1 MSQSNSR
8 LLYLR
13 LVYLSFLLTP
23 CIFGLLSVLSVMVST
38 ALIVALNLLPVAL
51 HILLMVARTRTSHKR
66 DIRKSSGHMPLRL
79 ALILYALL
87 TLYSLWT
94 ANFEVQ
100 TYTRLVVMPI
110 IIALFLNVFIF
121 VFSKPSRNEI
131 MLCIRAALS
140 AAPVFAI
147 VSLLVDA
154 ASGNVPDI
162 VSSASSGERL
172 LSTAFFSGPNS
183 AAIFYGF
190 ALVCAAAA
198 LRARLSLFLLAAI
211 AVSGL
216 YLLAT
221 QSRGMT
227 FVTLFCV
234 GFIVLRPAL
243 QKMTAVSLC
252 ALWPVS
258 AIVLSLLYAGIDDT
272 LLGDILTRSEGREF
286 GVASGR
292 PMVWES
298 AFQIIHADIRSFVF
312 GLGFSNGAQ
321 TELASTLGFL
331 FNSFS
336 ATELMRLSHGPHN
349 AALQIVF
356 DIGIV
361 GLIVYFFVLCV
372 VIQRVIQS
380 NLLRLLPVIV
390 YGLVTGYNEAVGT
403 IYQPIVF
410 LAFTVIFILCAHLPE
425 AVEVKTS
432 ERSKPRMGFVLRE
445 SLRR

>member
-1 MSQSNSR
+1 MHQNRTR
-8 LLYLR
+8 LHYLR

-23 CIFGLLSVLSVMVST
+23 CIFGLLGVLSVMVST
-38 ALIVALNLLPVAL
+38 ALIVALNLLPVAF
-51 HILLMVARTRTSHKR
+51 HILLVVARSRSSHTLELR
-66 DIRKSSGHMPLRL
+66 PTGGNTPLRL
-79 ALILYALL
+79 ALILYAVL

-94 ANFEVQ
+94 ANFQVQ
-100 TYTRLVVMPI
+100 TYTKLVVTPI
-110 IIALFLNVFIF
+110 FVAVFLNVFIL
-121 VFSKPSRNEI
+121 VSSRPSRDEL
-131 MLCIRAALS
+131 MLCLKAALS
-140 AAPVFAI
+140 AAPVFAV

-154 ASGNVPDI
+154 ASGNLGDI
-162 VSSASSGERL
+162 LSSAFSGQRL

-234 GFIVLRPAL
+234 GVLVIRPSL
-243 QKMTAVSLC
+243 QRMTAVTLC

-258 AIVLSLLYAGIDDT
+258 AIVLTLIYAGINDT
-272 LLGDILTRSEGREF
+272 LLGDLLTRSEGREF
-286 GVASGR
+286 GVATGR
-292 PMVWES
+292 PILWEA
-298 AFQIIHADIRSFVF
+298 AFQIIRADLGSFVF

-336 ATELMRLSHGPHN
+336 ATELMRLGHGLHN
-349 AALQIVF
+349 AALQIIF

-361 GLIVYFFVLCV
+361 GLAVYFFLLCV
-372 VIQRVIQS
+372 VIQRIIQS

-390 YGLVTGYNEAVGT
+390 YALVTGYNEAVGT
-403 IYQPIVF
+403 IYQPIIF
-410 LAFTVIFILCAHLPE
+410 LAFTVILILCAHLPE
-425 AVEVKTS
+425 TVEAKTS
-432 ERSKPRMGFVLRE
+432 QGSKPRAGFMLRAPV
-445 SLRR
+445 RR